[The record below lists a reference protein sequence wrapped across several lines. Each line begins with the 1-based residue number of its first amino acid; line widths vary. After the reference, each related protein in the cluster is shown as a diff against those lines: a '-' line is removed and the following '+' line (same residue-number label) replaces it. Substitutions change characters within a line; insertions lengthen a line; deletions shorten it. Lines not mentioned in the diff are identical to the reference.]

1 MVHSM
6 TAFSRHEVQAP
17 WGSLVWELRTVNH
30 RFLDVSFHLPDN
42 NRELEARLRE
52 TTRAQLQRGKL
63 DATLRINHTV
73 AENHLQINRNALLQL
88 LATLE
93 QVRRDA
99 PEFSQANPI
108 DLLRW
113 PGVLE
118 DQNAK
123 LFENFL
129 KLAETS
135 FQEALSSLLEERQR
149 EGTRLQELIA
159 ERLSE
164 MQGTVKELQ
173 AITEPLTRILADR
186 LRERVAKL
194 QADVEPARLEQEI
207 AMLAQRA
214 DVAEEL
220 DRLGLHVSE
229 TQRALAGKG
238 PHGRR
243 LDFLSQELN
252 REANTLASKSVL
264 PEASKRAVDLK
275 VLIEQVRE
283 QVQNIE

>member
-1 MVHSM
+1 MVQSM
-6 TAFSRHEVQAP
+6 TAFARHEIEAP

-30 RFLDVSFHLPDN
+30 RFLELSYNLPDN
-42 NRELEARLRE
+42 SRMLEQTLRDL
-52 TTRAQLQRGKL
+52 TRSKLHRGKL

-73 AENHLQINRNALLQL
+73 RKTHLQINRPALLQL

-99 PEFSQANPI
+99 PEFSQANPM
-108 DLLRW
+108 DLLNW
-113 PGVLE
+113 PGILE
-118 DQNAK
+118 DRNAK
-123 LFENFL
+123 LFDNFME
-129 KLAETS
+129 LAEESYNTAMD
-135 FQEALSSLLEERQR
+135 ELITARKR
-149 EGTRLQELIA
+149 EGTKLAGLVGARLQN
-159 ERLSE
+159 
-164 MQGTVKELQ
+164 M
-173 AITEPLTRILADR
+173 DR
-186 LRERVAKL
+186 LVGELKPIIAPLSAALSDRLHTRLEKL
-194 QADVEPARLEQEI
+194 KVEVDPNRLEQEI
-207 AMLAQRA
+207 AVLAQRA

-220 DRLGLHVSE
+220 DRLAIHVAE
-229 TQRALAGKG
+229 ARIALENEG

-243 LDFLSQELN
+243 LDFLTQELN

>member
-1 MVHSM
+1 MVQSM

-30 RFLDVSFHLPDN
+30 RFLDTSFHLPDN

-63 DATLRINHTV
+63 DATLRLNHTV
-73 AENHLQINRNALLQL
+73 SENHLEINRNALLQL

-118 DQNAK
+118 DHNAK

-129 KLAETS
+129 NLAESS
-135 FQEALSSLLEERQR
+135 FQDALSQLLQERQR
-149 EGTRLQELIA
+149 EGGRLQQLIGQ
-159 ERLSE
+159 RLGE
-164 MQGTVKELQ
+164 MQNIVGELNTL
-173 AITEPLTRILADR
+173 TEPLAAILAER

-194 QADVEPARLEQEI
+194 QVDIEPARLEQEV
-207 AMLAQRA
+207 ALLAQRA

-220 DRLGLHVSE
+220 DRLELHVGE
-229 TQRALAGKG
+229 TQRTLAGKG

-264 PEASKRAVDLK
+264 PDASKRAVDLK

-283 QVQNIE
+283 QVQNVE